1 MSVKKYLLISFLIFI
16 LSFPSIAEKKQK
28 PLPLSELQNPKGPSY
43 VPIPYPK
50 NREEIIIDLLYAV
63 EYLYGSK
70 EKTRYYG
77 NPGSEREI
85 LPKLLGAKP
94 ELHVGKIIT
103 AANRTFL
110 RAEKYFVMDILDPS
124 GVVAARVSLEDSGL
138 FAGAGF
144 ATDGFSISPLMS
156 LSDTRDFF
164 AESQISKL
172 AGTKIE
178 YIEYEHFSGTSPKDP
193 FLKIKTDKGIFYMDT
208 RSAVYEFLEKKKF
221 SSEKEHR
228 DFRKEMFEKYEVH
241 HLRKSFDGM
250 LLNSR
255 TLEVFFLKVVE

>member
-1 MSVKKYLLISFLIFI
+1 MSVKKYLLIIFLIFI

-50 NREEIIIDLLYAV
+50 NREEIITDLIYVV
-63 EYLYGSK
+63 EYSYGSK
-70 EKTRYYG
+70 KKVRYYG
-77 NPGSEREI
+77 IPGSEREI
-85 LPKLLGAKP
+85 LPKLLGPKP
-94 ELHVGKIIT
+94 ELHVGEIIT

-144 ATDGFSISPLMS
+144 ATEGFSINPLMS
-156 LSDTRDFF
+156 LPDTRDFF

-172 AGTKIE
+172 AGAGVE
-178 YIEYEHFSGTSPKDP
+178 SIEYERFSGSSAVDP

-221 SSEKEHR
+221 SSDKELR
-228 DFRKEMFEKYEVH
+228 EFSKEMFREYGVQNLK
-241 HLRKSFDGM
+241 KPFDKA
-250 LLNSR
+250 LLNSH
-255 TLEVFFLKVVE
+255 TLEAFFLKVVE